1 MSRTLVLGDPLVVLG
16 DASPGYIR
24 DGALVIEG
32 RRIVRVG
39 RRQELERLGPF
50 DRQIGSPGHAVL
62 PGFINGHYHSG
73 SVLSRGMP
81 QYIFERANVHVHA
94 MWNPVTEEDLYHAV
108 LGNVMNDVKGGQTGF
123 VDLNYGRSGLANF
136 GYDAILQAYQDLG
149 VRVALGVVTRDRNTL
164 VHADDEAFLAML
176 PSDLAERVRAS
187 SMGYAWPVEEVFALY
202 RDLVTRW
209 DKRDGRIRVLLAP
222 DWTPACSDE
231 LYVRNRQIADEFG
244 TGIMTHM
251 LETRSEMMY
260 ALDSDGKT
268 AMRRLADLG
277 VLGPDVSCSHFVWA
291 TDEDISILADTGAVA
306 VNNPGSNLR
315 LSTGIARVRDI
326 MDRGG
331 PGVFRHRQ
339 HLVLGLRRLLPG
351 TPSRGVPAEDTR
363 AAGGRTHGLGNP
375 PESRCTE
382 RRPSDTVRIR
392 TGLPRSGQGGRPG
405 RVEPRPSVLA
415 GGALRHHASARRD
428 PGSCLFR
435 RRGGGHGGRGVGT
448 RRRGSSPGFPRP
460 GCGSISP
467 MRHCVSW
474 AMTPIP
480 NRYAWAGRSTP
491 TSSTS
496 TARGHGRRSNPPR
509 CTTSSTRPDR
519 GTYERG
525 VTVALVVDCHMHI
538 MEPDWNPM
546 NVSSGMAESW
556 ARQVRWYEPPK
567 SDPEYFAEAW
577 RCPATAAV
585 IRRWRV
591 WTRPGWTRR

>member
-24 DGALVIEG
+24 DGALLIEG
-32 RRIVRVG
+32 RRIVAVG
-39 RRQELERLGPF
+39 KRRELEHLGPF
-50 DRQIGSPGHAVL
+50 DRQIGSPAHAVL

-108 LGNVMNDVKGGQTGF
+108 LANVMNDVKGGQTGF

-149 VRVALGVVTRDRNTL
+149 VRVALGVVTRDRNTY
-164 VHADDEAFLAML
+164 VHAADETFLAML
-176 PSDLAERVRAS
+176 PADLAEQVRAS
-187 SMGYAWPVEEVFALY
+187 AMGYAWPVEEVFAIY

-209 DKRDGRIRVLLAP
+209 DHRDGRIRVLLAP

-231 LYVRNRQIADEFG
+231 LYVRNRRMADEFG

-331 PGVFRHRQ
+331 RVCFGTDNISFSDSGDFFQELRLAAYLQRTPGLLEV
-339 HLVLGLRRLLPG
+339 GRLDSEALL
-351 TPSRGVPAEDTR
+351 R
-363 AAGGRTHGLGNP
+363 AAAENGARAIRFESELGSLEVGKEADLVVLSRDRLFWPEERYAATPPLDVILDRACSGDVTTVMVAGDLVFEDGEFTRISEARVRDRIASTALRLMGNDP
-375 PESRCTE
+375 DPES
-382 RRPSDTVRIR
+382 VRLGWEVDPYVLDFYRSWAR
-392 TGLPRSGQGGRPG
+392 TPVEPAAVYNIKHPPRSG
-405 RVEPRPSVLA
+405 
-415 GGALRHHASARRD
+415 RR
-428 PGSCLFR
+428 
-435 RRGGGHGGRGVGT
+435 
-448 RRRGSSPGFPRP
+448 
-460 GCGSISP
+460 
-467 MRHCVSW
+467 
-474 AMTPIP
+474 
-480 NRYAWAGRSTP
+480 
-491 TSSTS
+491 
-496 TARGHGRRSNPPR
+496 
-509 CTTSSTRPDR
+509 
-519 GTYERG
+519 
-525 VTVALVVDCHMHI
+525 
-538 MEPDWNPM
+538 
-546 NVSSGMAESW
+546 
-556 ARQVRWYEPPK
+556 
-567 SDPEYFAEAW
+567 
-577 RCPATAAV
+577 
-585 IRRWRV
+585 
-591 WTRPGWTRR
+591 